1 MKFNISDETHNS
13 FLQLESFLK
22 VVSRSVSMVV
32 ASVSALTIV
41 TSYPSFSRAN
51 IENIVPIS
59 LKETVISNKH
69 TRRINFCVDD
79 IVVAHYHIC
88 SWSGLRRPNLI
99 TALGGSC
106 LDRAD
111 ISLSMYLGNEKR
123 KVISSEHSPR
133 FQFVIDQE
141 SHILLFVVVIKIF
154 LVWSGSSRT

>member
-22 VVSRSVSMVV
+22 VVSRSVSMVL

-79 IVVAHYHIC
+79 I
-88 SWSGLRRPNLI
+88 GQLL
-99 TALGGSC
+99 
-106 LDRAD
+106 
-111 ISLSMYLGNEKR
+111 YL
-123 KVISSEHSPR
+123 
-133 FQFVIDQE
+133 
-141 SHILLFVVVIKIF
+141 F
-154 LVWSGSSRT
+154 LVRTQETQSDYSSGRVLSGQGRYLIINVSW